1 MDQVILKINFE
12 KPYDKVEWPF
22 LQEPLHMNNSNA
34 NGLRSSHM
42 EVVSL

>member
-12 KPYDKVEWPF
+12 EPYDKVEWPF
-22 LQEPLHMNNSNA
+22 LQQPLHMNNSNA
-34 NGLRSSHM
+34 NGLSSSRK